1 MIRVGLV
8 GCGKISEKHFEVY
21 EKFNERIKLVAVCDI
36 VLEKAKRSAERFDVP
51 YYKNLEDMLSNEEL
65 DLLSICTPSGLH
77 PIHGMMAARRKIN
90 VLTEK
95 PMAVNLKDAD
105 QLINECKK
113 NKVKLFVVKQNRL
126 NPTVQLLKSAI
137 EKNRFERIYFI
148 NTTVYWNRPQ
158 EYYEQAKWRG
168 TWKYDGG
175 AFLNQ
180 ASHYVDLMV
189 WLGGE
194 VKEVVSI
201 TARLARKIET
211 EDTGGAVL
219 RYKNGALGVI
229 QVTMLTYPRNYEG
242 SITVIGEKGTVKIGG
257 TALNRIEK
265 WEFEKYDDDDAMIEK
280 VNYVP
285 KNVYG
290 EGHFAYYEN
299 VLNSLEKDSV
309 PLTDG
314 LEGRKSLELI
324 MAIYDASRKGRKI
337 FLKKK

>member
-1 MIRVGLV
+1 MIKVGLV
-8 GCGKISEKHFEVY
+8 GCGRISEKHFEVY
-21 EKFNERIKLVAVCDI
+21 ENFKDRIKLVSVCDI
-36 VLEKAKRSAERFDVP
+36 VLEKAKKVSERFSVP
-51 YYKNLEDMLSNEEL
+51 YYKNLEDMISKESM
-65 DLLSICTPSGLH
+65 DLLAICTPSGLH
-77 PIHGMMAARRKIN
+77 PVHGIMAAKKKIN

-105 QLINECKK
+105 KLISECRK

-126 NPTVQLLKSAI
+126 NPTIQLLKRAI
-137 EKNRFERIYFI
+137 EKNRFENIYFI
-148 NTTVYWNRPQ
+148 NSTVFWNRPQ
-158 EYYEQAKWRG
+158 EYYDQAKWRG

-201 TARLARKIET
+201 TARLARKIEA
-211 EDTGGAVL
+211 EDSGGAVL
-219 RYKNGALGVI
+219 RYKNGALGVL

-242 SITVIGEKGTVKIGG
+242 SITVIGEKGTVKVGG

-265 WEFEKYDDDDAMIEK
+265 WEFEKYDDDDSLVEK
-280 VNYVP
+280 VNYIP

-290 EGHFAYYEN
+290 EGHFAYYDN
-299 VLNSLEKDSV
+299 VLNSLEEKGF

-314 LEGRKSLELI
+314 DEGRKSLELI
-324 MAIYDASRKGRKI
+324 MAIYEASKNGKKI
-337 FLKKK
+337 FLKKR